1 MENIWGDARHCF
13 MTSTQA
19 RILAGFVTS
28 VGVIGFVGLLVAG
41 SFMPDEAE
49 LLRISA
55 FVWFFAF
62 GAARIALSHI
72 LAKRRRARGQRP
84 ANGSSKL

>member
-1 MENIWGDARHCF
+1 
-13 MTSTQA
+13 MTLTQA
-19 RILAGFVTS
+19 RILAGSVTS

-72 LAKRRRARGQRP
+72 LAKRGRAKRGRAKGQRP
-84 ANGSSKL
+84 ANGSSKPQPR

>member
-1 MENIWGDARHCF
+1 MPKHCV
-13 MTSTQA
+13 MTLLQA
-19 RILAGFVTS
+19 RILAGSVTS

-41 SFMPDEAE
+41 SFVPDEAE
-49 LLRISA
+49 FLRISA

-72 LAKRRRARGQRP
+72 LAKRRGVSGQRP
-84 ANGSSKL
+84 ANGSSKPQPW